1 MAAFEYVALDAKGK
15 QKKGVL
21 EGDTARQIRQQLREK
36 QLTPLDVN
44 HIGDAHRKKD
54 KGGGFF
60 GPKISVADLALVTRQ
75 LATLVRAALPIEES
89 LKAVAEQTEKAKVKT
104 IMLGVRAKVMEGH
117 TLADGLSEFPSVFN
131 ELYRSMV
138 AAGERAGHLDKV
150 LNRLADYT
158 ERRQKISTKVSAAMV
173 YPIVLI
179 LVAVG
184 VVAGLMVFAV
194 PKVVEQFQHMGEELP
209 TITKV
214 LIGLS
219 DFTISYGI
227 YVLIAAVLLM
237 FGFKVWLRKGE
248 NRLRWH
254 ATILKIPV
262 IGRLSKNLN
271 TAQFASTMN
280 ILHSSGVPL
289 LEAMNIGGKV
299 LSNLKMRK
307 AINEAAVKV
316 REGGSLKMALQQTGE
331 FPPMM
336 IHMIGSGEASGELEH
351 MLEQVSENQETLFE
365 NSIDVALNIMG
376 PLIILALGGMVMFI
390 VAAMMLPIFEMTNSI
405 TS

>member
-1 MAAFEYVALDAKGK
+1 MSYTV
-15 QKKGVL
+15 
-21 EGDTARQIRQQLREK
+21 RWSLR
-36 QLTPLDVN
+36 VN
-44 HIGDAHRKKD
+44 A
-54 KGGGFF
+54 
-60 GPKISVADLALVTRQ
+60 P
-75 LATLVRAALPIEES
+75 
-89 LKAVAEQTEKAKVKT
+89 
-104 IMLGVRAKVMEGH
+104 
-117 TLADGLSEFPSVFN
+117 
-131 ELYRSMV
+131 
-138 AAGERAGHLDKV
+138 DKV

-219 DFTISYGI
+219 DFTISYGV

-237 FGFKVWLRKGE
+237 FGFKMWLRKDE